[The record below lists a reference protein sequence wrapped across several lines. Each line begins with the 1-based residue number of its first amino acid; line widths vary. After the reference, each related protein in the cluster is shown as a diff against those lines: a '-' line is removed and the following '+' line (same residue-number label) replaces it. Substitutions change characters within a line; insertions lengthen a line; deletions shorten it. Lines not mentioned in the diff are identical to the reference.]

1 MARVSSNQKEGSS
14 WKTPLVRFGKSPLT
28 PFLCTRVSRVCQC
41 VYAYGVPLKFSTV
54 ILLAVTVLGLIPSL
68 GLAMEMEM
76 GPGHQPE
83 SPHALVCVRQKDPP
97 TGEAAELTFTLESAS
112 RLNLPIL
119 REGACGERA
128 AAKPAES
135 SSPPSSS
142 EQNTGAVIEYLLRT
156 GVPET
161 FLQTVVQMI
170 YGTLLKL
177 LFGGEGI
184 PVTHVG

>member
-1 MARVSSNQKEGSS
+1 
-14 WKTPLVRFGKSPLT
+14 
-28 PFLCTRVSRVCQC
+28 
-41 VYAYGVPLKFSTV
+41 
-54 ILLAVTVLGLIPSL
+54 
-68 GLAMEMEM
+68 M
-76 GPGHQPE
+76 GPGHQ
-83 SPHALVCVRQKDPP
+83 SGGPHALVCVRQEDPQ

-119 REGACGERA
+119 REGACGERE

-135 SSPPSSS
+135 FSPPTHS
-142 EQNTGAVIEYLLRT
+142 EQNTGAVVEYLLRT

-184 PVTHVG
+184 PVTRVG